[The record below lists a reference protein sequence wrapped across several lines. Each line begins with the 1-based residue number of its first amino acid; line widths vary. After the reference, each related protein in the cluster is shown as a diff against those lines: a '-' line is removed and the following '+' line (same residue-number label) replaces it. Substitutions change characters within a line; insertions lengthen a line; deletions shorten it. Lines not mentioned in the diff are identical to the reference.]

1 MKSLILDFLYRW
13 RWLFVISLLVSAAS
27 GLFGLPLILAP
38 AAVGALQL
46 DARRGVFRAVRPL
59 PITRLDEAKAWWVIG
74 VPLLPLLS
82 VPALVL
88 GIMLFPHFQPS
99 AGSVPFTRITAP
111 MTETM
116 LPMEPRPQALP
127 ETSLPVT
134 EHRYIAPPQAPE
146 KNPRAPWFAAAV
158 QSWVALGYAG
168 FCFFLMQW
176 APQRQPE
183 NLAENVK
190 QGIFGLLWGISMPG
204 VVFLLPNLPRS
215 FDTIATWHWAVLAA
229 APVFVALS
237 YFSAAELMRQQ
248 MVVTA
253 TKNRPQ
259 ATTESLALTG
269 GLTGIPLYVVNF
281 AGRIV
286 LMVSL
291 IACVQIIMLRWMSQ
305 GNAPGH
311 NPAVGVQVSLMGMMI
326 GATIA
331 ESVGMRALRALPL
344 STVKLALLLSLV
356 PWAGAFSGAFF
367 SAVFCR
373 AGDPS
378 LSIWV
383 NLAAQ
388 SFALCGWAILALSIT
403 LHISSGGRLF
413 VLMLLS
419 FIPGIAIQFA
429 VKHTILIAAIGLV
442 AGCAGFALLIRG
454 LRKSSAFYRPR
465 GFFGMTPGQPTAV
478 R

>member
-1 MKSLILDFLYRW
+1 MKSLILDFLHRW
-13 RWLFVISLLVSAAS
+13 RWLFVISLIVSVAS
-27 GLFGLPLILAP
+27 SLFGLPLILAP
-38 AAVGALQL
+38 AAVVALQL

-59 PITRLDEAKAWWVIG
+59 PLTRLDQAKAWWVVG

-88 GIMLFPHFQPS
+88 GILLFPHFQPS
-99 AGSVPFTRITAP
+99 AGPVPFARIAAP

-116 LPMEPRPQALP
+116 LPMEPRPAVLP
-127 ETSLPVT
+127 ETSVPVT
-134 EHRYIAPPQAPE
+134 EPRYLAPPQAPE

-158 QSWVALGYAG
+158 QSWVVLGYAG

-176 APQRQPE
+176 APQRQAE
-183 NLAENVK
+183 NLTEYVQ
-190 QGIFGLLWGISMPG
+190 QGVFGILWGISIPSI
-204 VVFLLPNLPRS
+204 VFLLPHLPRS
-215 FDTIATWHWAVLAA
+215 PDTMATWHWAVLAA

-253 TKNRPQ
+253 AKKRPQ
-259 ATTESLALTG
+259 ATTESLALSG

-286 LMVSL
+286 MMVAF
-291 IACVQIIMLRWMSQ
+291 IACVQMVVLRSISQ
-305 GNAPGH
+305 GNASGNYPGMSL
-311 NPAVGVQVSLMGMMI
+311 QVALMGMMI
-326 GATIA
+326 GATVA
-331 ESVGMRALRALPL
+331 ESAGMRALRALPL

-356 PWAGAFSGAFF
+356 PWTGAFSGAVF

-373 AGDPS
+373 GGDPE
-378 LSIWV
+378 LSVWV
-383 NLAAQ
+383 NLGAQ
-388 SFALCGWAILALSIT
+388 SLALCGWAILALSII

>member
-1 MKSLILDFLYRW
+1 MKSLILDFLHRW
-13 RWLFVISLLVSAAS
+13 RWLFVISLIVSAAS
-27 GLFGLPLILAP
+27 SLFGLPLILAP
-38 AAVGALQL
+38 AAVVALQL

-59 PITRLDEAKAWWVIG
+59 PLTRLDQAKAWWVVG

-99 AGSVPFTRITAP
+99 AGSVPFTRIAAP
-111 MTETM
+111 MTETIT
-116 LPMEPRPQALP
+116 PMEPRPTAIP
-127 ETSLPVT
+127 ETSVPDT
-134 EHRYIAPPQAPE
+134 EHRYIAPSQAPE
-146 KNPRAPWFAAAV
+146 KNPRAPWVAAAV

-183 NLAENVK
+183 NLTEYVQ
-190 QGIFGLLWGISMPG
+190 QGVFGLLWGISMPG
-204 VVFLLPNLPRS
+204 LVFLLPNLPRS
-215 FDTIATWHWAVLAA
+215 PDTMATWHWAVLAA

-237 YFSAAELMRQQ
+237 YFSAAELMQRQ

-253 TKNRPQ
+253 SKKRPQ
-259 ATTESLALTG
+259 AATESLALSG
-269 GLTGIPLYVVNF
+269 GLTGIPLYILNF
-281 AGRIV
+281 AGRLVMIV
-286 LMVSL
+286 TF
-291 IACVQIIMLRWMSQ
+291 IACVQMVVLRSISQSNASGNYPGMSL
-305 GNAPGH
+305 
-311 NPAVGVQVSLMGMMI
+311 QVALMGMVI
-326 GATIA
+326 GATVA

-388 SFALCGWAILALSIT
+388 SLALCGWAILAFSIT
-403 LHISSGGRLF
+403 LHISSSARLF

-419 FIPGIAIQFA
+419 IIPGMAIQFA
-429 VKHTILIAAIGLV
+429 VKYTLLMGVIGLV
-442 AGCAGFALLIRG
+442 AGSVGFALLIRG

>member
-27 GLFGLPLILAP
+27 SLFGLPLILAP

-46 DARRGVFRAVRPL
+46 DAQRGVFRAVRPL
-59 PITRLDEAKAWWVIG
+59 PLTRQDQAKAWWVIG

-88 GIMLFPHFQPS
+88 GIMLCPHFQPS
-99 AGSVPFTRITAP
+99 ARSLQSARIAAP

-116 LPMEPRPQALP
+116 LPMEPRPAALP
-127 ETSLPVT
+127 ETSVPDT

-146 KNPRAPWFAAAV
+146 KNRPSLWFAAAI

-176 APQRQPE
+176 APQRPAE
-183 NLAENVK
+183 NLSENVQ
-190 QGIFGLLWGISMPG
+190 QGVFGLLWGISMPG

-215 FDTIATWHWAVLAA
+215 PDTIATWHWAVLAA

-237 YFSAAELMRQQ
+237 SFSAAKLARQR
-248 MVVTA
+248 MFVTA
-253 TKNRPQ
+253 AKKSPQ

-269 GLTGIPLYVVNF
+269 GLTGIPLYIVNF
-281 AGRIV
+281 AGRII
-286 LMVSL
+286 LMVAL
-291 IACVQIIMLRWMSQ
+291 IAVVQFMMLRLILQ
-305 GNAPGH
+305 GNQ
-311 NPAVGVQVSLMGMMI
+311 PADGLQVSLMSMMF
-326 GATIA
+326 GAAVA
-331 ESVGMRALRALPL
+331 ESIGMRALRALPL
-344 STVKLALLLSLV
+344 STPKLALLLSLI
-356 PWAGAFSGAFF
+356 PWAGAIS
-367 SAVFCR
+367 SAIYSTVCCR
-373 AGDPS
+373 AGNPE
-378 LSIWV
+378 LSVWV

-388 SFALCGWAILALSIT
+388 AVALCGWATLALSIT
-403 LHISSGGRLF
+403 LHISSSGRLF
-413 VLMLLS
+413 VLVLLVL
-419 FIPGIAIQFA
+419 IPSIAIQWA
-429 VKHTILIAAIGLV
+429 VQYTVPIAAIGLV

>member
-27 GLFGLPLILAP
+27 GLFGLPRILAP

-59 PITRLDEAKAWWVIG
+59 PITRLDQAKTWWVIG
-74 VPLLPLLS
+74 VPLLPLIS

-99 AGSVPFTRITAP
+99 ARSVQPARIAAP

-127 ETSLPVT
+127 ETSLPVA
-134 EHRYIAPPQAPE
+134 EHHYIAPPQAPE

-253 TKNRPQ
+253 AKNRPQ
-259 ATTESLALTG
+259 ATTESVALSG
-269 GLTGIPLYVVNF
+269 GLTGIPLYIVNF

-286 LMVSL
+286 LMVAL
-291 IACVQIIMLRWMSQ
+291 IAVVQFMMLRLILQ
-305 GNAPGH
+305 GNQ
-311 NPAVGVQVSLMGMMI
+311 PADGLQVSLMSMMF
-326 GATIA
+326 GAAVA
-331 ESVGMRALRALPL
+331 ESIGMRALRALPL
-344 STVKLALLLSLV
+344 STPKLALLLSLI
-356 PWAGAFSGAFF
+356 PWAGAIS
-367 SAVFCR
+367 SAIYSTVCCR
-373 AGDPS
+373 AGNPE
-378 LSIWV
+378 LSVWV

-388 SFALCGWAILALSIT
+388 AVALCGWATLALSIT
-403 LHISSGGRLF
+403 LHISSSGRLF
-413 VLMLLS
+413 VLVLLVL
-419 FIPGIAIQFA
+419 IPSMAILWA
-429 VKHTILIAAIGLV
+429 VQYTVLIAAIGLV

>member
-1 MKSLILDFLYRW
+1 MKSLILDFLHRW
-13 RWLFVISLLVSAAS
+13 RWLFVISLIVSVAS
-27 GLFGLPLILAP
+27 SLFGLPLILAP
-38 AAVGALQL
+38 AAVVALQP

-59 PITRLDEAKAWWVIG
+59 PLTRLDQAKAWWVVG

-88 GIMLFPHFQPS
+88 GILLFPHFQPS
-99 AGSVPFTRITAP
+99 AGPVPFARVAAP

-116 LPMEPRPQALP
+116 LPMEPRPAVLP
-127 ETSLPVT
+127 ETSVPVT
-134 EHRYIAPPQAPE
+134 EPRYLAPPQAPE

-176 APQRQPE
+176 APQRQAE
-183 NLAENVK
+183 NLTENVQ
-190 QGIFGLLWGISMPG
+190 QGVFGLLWGISMPG
-204 VVFLLPNLPRS
+204 VVFLMPNLPRS
-215 FDTIATWHWAVLAA
+215 PDTMATWHWAVLAA

-253 TKNRPQ
+253 AKKRPQ
-259 ATTESLALTG
+259 ATTESLALSG

-286 LMVSL
+286 LMVAL
-291 IACVQIIMLRWMSQ
+291 IACVQMVVLRWMAQ

-311 NPAVGVQVSLMGMMI
+311 HPAVGMQVSLMGMMI

-378 LSIWV
+378 LSVWV
-383 NLAAQ
+383 NLTAQ

-419 FIPGIAIQFA
+419 IIPGMAIQFA
-429 VKHTILIAAIGLV
+429 VKYTLLMGGIGLV
-442 AGCAGFALLIRG
+442 AGSVGFALLIRG

>member
-13 RWLFVISLLVSAAS
+13 RWLFLISLLVSAAS

-59 PITRLDEAKAWWVIG
+59 PITRLDQTKAWWVIG

-99 AGSVPFTRITAP
+99 VRSLQPARIAAP
-111 MTETM
+111 MTDTM

-127 ETSLPVT
+127 ETSLPVA
-134 EHRYIAPPQAPE
+134 EHHYIAPPQAPE
-146 KNPRAPWFAAAV
+146 KNPRAPWFAAAI

-190 QGIFGLLWGISMPG
+190 QGMFGLLWGISMPG

-253 TKNRPQ
+253 AKNRPQ
-259 ATTESLALTG
+259 ATTESVALSG
-269 GLTGIPLYVVNF
+269 GLTGIPLYIVNF

-286 LMVSL
+286 LMVAL
-291 IACVQIIMLRWMSQ
+291 IAVVQFMMLRLILQ
-305 GNAPGH
+305 GNQ
-311 NPAVGVQVSLMGMMI
+311 PADGLQVSLMSMMF
-326 GATIA
+326 GAAVA
-331 ESVGMRALRALPL
+331 ESIGMRALRALPL
-344 STVKLALLLSLV
+344 STPKLALLLSLI
-356 PWAGAFSGAFF
+356 PWAGAFSGAFV
-367 SAVFCR
+367 SAVCCR
-373 AGDPS
+373 AGNPE
-378 LSIWV
+378 LSVWV

-388 SFALCGWAILALSIT
+388 AVALCGWATLALSIT
-403 LHISSGGRLF
+403 LHISSSGRLF
-413 VLMLLS
+413 VLVLLVL
-419 FIPGIAIQFA
+419 IPSMAIQWA
-429 VKHTILIAAIGLV
+429 VQYTILIAAIGLV
-442 AGCAGFALLIRG
+442 AGNAGFALLIRG